1 MNLYE
6 ITGAMAAV
14 QQMAEDGVPPEQLA
28 DQIELLD
35 GDFKSK
41 AGSILYVIANLKAE
55 VEAVKAEENRLIARR
70 KTRENSI
77 ARLKEYLL
85 ANMTAIDLKKVDNGI
100 MTASIRKGV
109 QVAQI
114 DNEDS
119 IPNEFKLIKTVVVTD
134 KRELLKALKALPV
147 GESIDGAQ
155 MVQGKNTLTLS

>member
-6 ITGAMAAV
+6 ITDAMAEV

-35 GDFKSK
+35 GDFNNK

-55 VEAVKAEENRLIARR
+55 VEAAKAEENRLIARR

-85 ANMTAIDLKKVDNGI
+85 ANMQNIDLKKVDNGV

-155 MVQGKNTLTLS
+155 MVQGKNTLTLR